1 MGSHSSAF
9 ALTAACGIALAVA
22 SMTLIGSDRL
32 WAAQTETSFSGD
44 VLPILRD
51 NCVSCHQPG
60 GEGYKKSGVDLTN
73 YEGVM
78 KGTKYGGMV
87 VPGDPEASNL
97 VLLIEWRTQDAI
109 HMPHGRGQLPV
120 KLRETIRRWVQEGA
134 KNN

>member
-1 MGSHSSAF
+1 MESHSTSF
-9 ALTAACGIALAVA
+9 ALTVACGIALMVG

-32 WAAQTETSFSGD
+32 SAAQSATSFSRD

-60 GEGYKKSGVDLTN
+60 GEGYKKSGVDLTS
-73 YEGVM
+73 YKGVM
-78 KGTKYGGMV
+78 KGTKYGAMV

-97 VLLIEWRTQDAI
+97 VLLVEWRTQDAI

-120 KLRETIRRWVQEGA
+120 KLRETIRQWVQEGA

>member
-1 MGSHSSAF
+1 MGRRSSF
-9 ALTAACGIALAVA
+9 AMTVTCGIALTAG
-22 SMTLIGSDRL
+22 SITLIGSDRL
-32 WAAQTETSFSGD
+32 AAAETGTSFSRD

-51 NCVSCHQPG
+51 NCASCHQPG

-73 YEGVM
+73 YKGVM
-78 KGTKYGGMV
+78 KGTKYGAMV

-97 VLLIEWRTQDAI
+97 VLLVEWRTRDAI
-109 HMPHGRGQLPV
+109 HMPHGRGQLPI